1 MNCVACYELF
11 MLNAGC
17 VFEGCLVAL
26 HWKTV
31 GGMWDGSSVICGNC
45 CDFYDCN
52 IVYDTY

>member
-31 GGMWDGSSVICGNC
+31 AGMWDGSSVLCGNF

-52 IVYDTY
+52 IVYATY